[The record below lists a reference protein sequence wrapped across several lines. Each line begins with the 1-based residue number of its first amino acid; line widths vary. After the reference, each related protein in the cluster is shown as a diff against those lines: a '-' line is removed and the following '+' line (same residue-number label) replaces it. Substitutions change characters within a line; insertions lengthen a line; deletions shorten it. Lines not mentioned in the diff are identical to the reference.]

1 MSKRSNW
8 ALPYF
13 IFLVLF
19 VVLPLVLIVVYALQD
34 GNGGFTLSN
43 VSRFFTDSDALSTF
57 AVSIEVAV
65 ENTLICLL
73 LGYPAAYI
81 LADRNLNKSAVTV
94 ILFILPMWINALMR
108 TLATAELFNVFGFTL
123 GKGTLLFGMVYD
135 YLPFMIYPIYN
146 VLLKM
151 DKSYSEAAAD
161 LGATPIQVF
170 GKVTLPLSMPG
181 ISSGIL
187 MVFMPTVST
196 FAISEFL
203 TNNKIKL
210 FGTIIQENINSSMW
224 NYGAALSLI
233 MLVIIGLTT
242 ILLGGDER
250 EVQDTGTGLYL
261 AASGAPLRTDRVH
274 RDILLHRGQDTR
286 ELDGILLRTLQEHIL
301 RRSQRRSRPHGRHQE
316 HPYHCVHRRCCLNLA
331 RNCLGHRNIQ
341 PQGKEEEDNPVPE
354 QHSDDQP

>member
-1 MSKRSNW
+1 MGKRSNW

-19 VVLPLVLIVVYALQD
+19 VALPLLLIVLYALRD
-34 GNGGFTLSN
+34 GSGGFTLSN
-43 VSRFFTDSDALSTF
+43 ITRFFSDGDALSTF
-57 AVSIEVAV
+57 AVSIEVAI

-81 LADRNLNKSAVTV
+81 LANKDLNKSAVTA
-94 ILFILPMWINALMR
+94 ILFILPMWVNALMR

-123 GKGTLLFGMVYD
+123 GKGTLIFGMVYD

-151 DKSYSEAAAD
+151 DKSYGEAAAD
-161 LGATPIQVF
+161 LGATPSEVF
-170 GKVTLPLSMPG
+170 RKITLPLSKPG
-181 ISSGIL
+181 IFSGIL

-242 ILLGGDER
+242 ILLGGEDR
-250 EVQDTGTGLYL
+250 EIEGGTL
-261 AASGAPLRTDRVH
+261 
-274 RDILLHRGQDTR
+274 
-286 ELDGILLRTLQEHIL
+286 
-301 RRSQRRSRPHGRHQE
+301 
-316 HPYHCVHRRCCLNLA
+316 
-331 RNCLGHRNIQ
+331 
-341 PQGKEEEDNPVPE
+341 
-354 QHSDDQP
+354 

>member
-1 MSKRSNW
+1 MGKRSNW
-8 ALPYF
+8 AIPYL
-13 IFLVLF
+13 IFLILF
-19 VVLPLVLIVVYALQD
+19 VALPLLLIVVYALQD
-34 GNGGFTLSN
+34 GNGGFTFDN
-43 VSRFFTDSDALSTF
+43 ITRFFTDSDALSTF
-57 AVSIEVAV
+57 AVSIEVAI

-81 LADRNLNKSAVTV
+81 LANKNLNKSAVTA

-108 TLATAELFNVFGFTL
+108 TLATAELFNVIGFTL
-123 GKGTLLFGMVYD
+123 GKGTLLMGMAYD

-151 DKSYSEAAAD
+151 DHSYEEAAAD
-161 LGATPIQVF
+161 LGATPVQVF
-170 GKVTLPLSMPG
+170 RKVTLPLSMPG

-242 ILLGGDER
+242 LVLGGEDS
-250 EVQDTGTGLYL
+250 EVEGGT
-261 AASGAPLRTDRVH
+261 V
-274 RDILLHRGQDTR
+274 
-286 ELDGILLRTLQEHIL
+286 
-301 RRSQRRSRPHGRHQE
+301 
-316 HPYHCVHRRCCLNLA
+316 
-331 RNCLGHRNIQ
+331 
-341 PQGKEEEDNPVPE
+341 
-354 QHSDDQP
+354 

>member
-8 ALPYF
+8 AIPYF
-13 IFLVLF
+13 IFLVIF
-19 VVLPLVLIVVYALQD
+19 VLLPLILIVVYAFQGQD
-34 GNGGFTLSN
+34 GGFTMEN
-43 VSRFFTDSDALSTF
+43 ITKFFTDGDALNTF
-57 AVSIEVAV
+57 AVSIEVAI

-81 LADRNLNKSAVTV
+81 LANKDLNKSAVTV

-108 TLATAELFNVFGFTL
+108 TLATAELFNVLGFSL
-123 GKGTLLFGMVYD
+123 GKGTLLYGLVYD

-151 DKSYSEAAAD
+151 DNSYAEAAAD
-161 LGATPIQVF
+161 LGATPVQVF

-187 MVFMPTVST
+187 MVFMPTVGT

-233 MLVIIGLTT
+233 MLLIIGLTT
-242 ILLGGDER
+242 LLLGGDKENAV
-250 EVQDTGTGLYL
+250 EGGT
-261 AASGAPLRTDRVH
+261 V
-274 RDILLHRGQDTR
+274 
-286 ELDGILLRTLQEHIL
+286 
-301 RRSQRRSRPHGRHQE
+301 
-316 HPYHCVHRRCCLNLA
+316 
-331 RNCLGHRNIQ
+331 
-341 PQGKEEEDNPVPE
+341 
-354 QHSDDQP
+354 